1 MKQGV
6 GDRMKFN
13 YEEAYKIRMPSRLP
27 VILRLDGK
35 NFHSFTRKMER
46 PFDEKFIDTMAE
58 LAKFL
63 CEETHTAQIAYIQSD
78 EISILLHN
86 YKKLDTSPYFANE
99 VQKIASISA
108 GLASSW
114 FTSAYQ
120 KQAVFDARVFVLP
133 EAEVVN
139 YFIWRQQDASRNSI
153 AMMAQS
159 KFSPKQLHKKNT
171 NEMQE
176 MMFQK
181 DGMNWNDLP
190 TYKKRGICIFKAN
203 DGGWEID
210 RDIPLFTENRNYIA
224 DLLGIEEN

>member
-1 MKQGV
+1 MKQGI

-13 YEEAYKIRMPSRLP
+13 YEEAYKIRMPIRLP
-27 VILRLDGK
+27 VIVRIDGK
-35 NFHSFTRKMER
+35 TFHSFTRKMER
-46 PFDEKFIDTMAE
+46 PFDEGFIESMAE
-58 LAKFL
+58 LTKYL
-63 CEETHTAQIAYIQSD
+63 CEQTHTAQIGYVQSD

-114 FTSAYQ
+114 FSLKYGRE
-120 KQAVFDARVFVLP
+120 AVFDARCFVLP

-153 AMMAQS
+153 AMVAQS
-159 KFSPKQLHKKNT
+159 KFSPKELHKKNT

-181 DGMNWNDLP
+181 DGTNWNDLG
-190 TYKKRGICIFKAN
+190 TYKKRGISVIKSSE
-203 DGGWEID
+203 GGWKID
-210 RDIPLFTENRNYIA
+210 KDIPLFTENRGYIE
-224 DLLGIEEN
+224 DLLAEDES